1 MYFIL
6 TIVLIPFTILSNYS
20 LFKFIINSNIEN
32 DIEIYFSIHSLLS
45 TFSINFF
52 LNFSIFILLLL
63 IMKKSIQILKQVKE
77 IKSTY
82 YILNKKNMKKK
93 MK

>member
-6 TIVLIPFTILSNYS
+6 NIVLIPFTILSNYS

-52 LNFSIFILLLL
+52 
-63 IMKKSIQILKQVKE
+63 
-77 IKSTY
+77 
-82 YILNKKNMKKK
+82 
-93 MK
+93 